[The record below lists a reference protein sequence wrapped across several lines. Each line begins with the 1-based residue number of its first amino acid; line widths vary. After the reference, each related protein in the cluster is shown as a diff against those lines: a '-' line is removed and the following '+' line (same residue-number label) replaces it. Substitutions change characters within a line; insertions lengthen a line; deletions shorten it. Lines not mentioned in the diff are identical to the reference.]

1 MVSTT
6 SELRSALV
14 TGSTRG
20 IGRAVANRLIAEG
33 WIVGI
38 NGRDPQAVAAV
49 VAELGES
56 ARPAGFDVTDSK
68 AVLAGIAGFRK
79 AAGRLDAVV
88 HCAGQMRDAPL
99 GLLTDELI
107 AEQLQVNVAGSLYLT
122 QAATR
127 AMGRA
132 GGSIVL
138 IGSVVGEDGAVGQ
151 TLYGATKAAVGGIV
165 RSAAKEL
172 GPRGIRVNAVV
183 PGVIDTELTAG
194 LSAEAKAELAAAAP
208 LRRIGTA
215 EEVAGVISFLV
226 GDDARYVTGE
236 LVRVSGGLHLP

>member
-1 MVSTT
+1 MSTT
-6 SELRSALV
+6 SEPRAALV

-20 IGRAVANRLIAEG
+20 IGRAVAQRLIVDG
-33 WIVGI
+33 WIVGV
-38 NGRDPQAVAAV
+38 NGRDPEAVAGL

-56 ARPAGFDVTDSK
+56 AHAASFDVTDSR
-68 AVLAGIAGFRK
+68 AVLAGVAGFRK

-107 AEQLQVNVAGSLYLT
+107 AEQLQVNVAGALYLT

-127 AMGRA
+127 AMGRS

-151 TLYGATKAAVGGIV
+151 TLYAATKAAVGGIV

-183 PGVIDTELTAG
+183 PGVIDTDLTAG
-194 LSAEAKAELAAAAP
+194 LSEEAKAALALAAP
-208 LRRIGTA
+208 LRRTGLTA
-215 EEVAGVISFLV
+215 EVADVIGFLV

-236 LVRVSGGLHLP
+236 LIRVSGGLRLP